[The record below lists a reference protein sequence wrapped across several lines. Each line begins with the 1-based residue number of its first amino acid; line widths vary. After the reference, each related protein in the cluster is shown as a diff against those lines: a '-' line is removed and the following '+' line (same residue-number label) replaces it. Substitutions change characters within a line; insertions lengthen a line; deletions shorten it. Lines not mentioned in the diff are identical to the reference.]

1 MCAQAAY
8 LVNSTNMLQITP
20 VPTQPQSQQWM
31 ARSWVVG
38 QAGVHYRMFVSAPE
52 PGAEPGGTAMG
63 VKNKPTDV
71 ITFRL
76 RAAPTLQQHITLM
89 WCKLLRDSYIT
100 QASRTTAMA
109 Q

>member
-20 VPTQPQSQQWM
+20 VPIHPHSQQWM

-38 QAGVHYRMFVSAPE
+38 QEGVHYRMYVSVPE

-63 VKNKPTDV
+63 GLQTWSH
-71 ITFRL
+71 FRL
-76 RAAPTLQQHITLM
+76 RAAPTLQKRKALM
-89 WCKLLRDSYIT
+89 WCKLL
-100 QASRTTAMA
+100 
-109 Q
+109 

>member
-1 MCAQAAY
+1 
-8 LVNSTNMLQITP
+8 
-20 VPTQPQSQQWM
+20 
-31 ARSWVVG
+31 
-38 QAGVHYRMFVSAPE
+38 
-52 PGAEPGGTAMG
+52 MG